1 MAASARRDR
10 GHRVARCG
18 HEARRSIDGAAR
30 NGRLLGQSPAQLGEG
45 LAAFLVERHREGT
58 AGLALANTI
67 ARRFEP
73 GANVIGL
80 KEANPHDQPPK
91 WKAPGELISRRISDL
106 SISELLAALQE
117 RVNSHFQLI
126 LTFLSKF
133 AFRPFCTALDSY
145 QPEQPHQSIQRNAQI
160 ADVLLWPVHR
170 ILISAD
176 DAVGQGRTPP
186 ERQDCISSA

>member
-1 MAASARRDR
+1 
-10 GHRVARCG
+10 
-18 HEARRSIDGAAR
+18 
-30 NGRLLGQSPAQLGEG
+30 LLDERPAQLRER
-45 LAAFLVERHREGT
+45 LAAFLVQRHREGA
-58 AGLALANTI
+58 AGI
-67 ARRFEP
+67 AFADP
-73 GANVIGL
+73 GASCFEADADIVSL